1 MVPDVMSQKET
12 LNRPAI
18 RRELLDCLWCP
29 PTRRCRFFWMGEE
42 GKRVLSGSWKMVRLP
57 LQQDGPSQ
65 NSVFGF
71 GIDSSRKLNKTQIKN
86 VLRAIGMVASL
97 RLFPLL

>member
-29 PTRRCRFFWMGEE
+29 PTRRCCFLDRGRRQDSIERE
-42 GKRVLSGSWKMVRLP
+42 LEDGK
-57 LQQDGPSQ
+57 
-65 NSVFGF
+65 
-71 GIDSSRKLNKTQIKN
+71 
-86 VLRAIGMVASL
+86 AASAA
-97 RLFPLL
+97 R